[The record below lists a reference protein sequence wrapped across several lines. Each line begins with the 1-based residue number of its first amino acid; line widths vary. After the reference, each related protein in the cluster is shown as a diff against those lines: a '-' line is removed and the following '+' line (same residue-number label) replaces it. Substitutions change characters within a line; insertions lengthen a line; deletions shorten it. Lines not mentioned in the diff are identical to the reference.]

1 MSYSLNTSHDTL
13 YIGSEVDE
21 DKKKSVP
28 KLQGPS
34 EPVWEKVTGRSH

>member
-1 MSYSLNTSHDTL
+1 MSYSLNTRHDTL
-13 YIGSEVDE
+13 YIGYEVDE

-34 EPVWEKVTGRSH
+34 EDGWEKVTGTSH